1 MPRTYNDLA
10 PLADRL
16 APVLFQQRVDG
27 PGMGELPAVLAGH
40 PRLLV
45 IMNHGPALGPAP
57 ALTAF
62 LQSVVMAGGGERAP
76 FGVTWRGFHRLPG
89 VRDLASVFTQSSR
102 ELDVEDLVVRLTE
115 GPFNDCCIMPEGE
128 LCNVGNG
135 IDVQPFLSNRFIEV
149 AARAEVPI
157 LLVAHTGSENLAQTL
172 PVPDALTPMTTLLP
186 RRLRQ
191 TLSQTG
197 VVSMP
202 WVLSGRVPQLGM
214 ACQLMETPL
223 SASELDGADAHQR
236 VEQAGLHVR
245 AQLQRLVNRLSLQ
258 VDAG

>member
-1 MPRTYNDLA
+1 MPRTYNDLL
-10 PLADRL
+10 PMVDRL
-16 APVLFQQRVDG
+16 APLLFQRQLDG
-27 PGMGELPAVLAGH
+27 PGMAELPGILAAH

-62 LQSVVMAGGGERAP
+62 LQSVVRSGGGERVP
-76 FGVTWRGFHRLPG
+76 FGVTWRGFHRVPG
-89 VRDLASVFTQSSR
+89 VRDLAALLTQSSR
-102 ELDVEDLVVRLTE
+102 ELDVEDLVERLTD
-115 GPFNDCCIMPEGE
+115 GPFSDCCIMPEGE

-135 IDVQPFLSNRFIEV
+135 IDVQPFLSNRFVEV
-149 AARAEVPI
+149 SARARLPI

-172 PVPDALTPMTTLLP
+172 PVPDALSPLATLLP

-191 TLSQTG
+191 TMSQTG

-202 WVLSGRVPQLGM
+202 WLLGGRVPQLGM
-214 ACQLMETPL
+214 ACQLLEAPL
-223 SASELDGADAHQR
+223 AEADLEGEEAQQR
-236 VEQAGLHVR
+236 VEQVGLHVR

-258 VDAG
+258 IEAD

>member
-1 MPRTYNDLA
+1 MPRTYNDLS
-10 PLADRL
+10 PLAERL
-16 APVLFQQRVDG
+16 APLLYQHRVDG
-27 PGMGELPAVLAGH
+27 PGMADLSCILSDN

-62 LQSVVMAGGGERAP
+62 LQSVVMAGGGERVP

-89 VRDLASVFTQSSR
+89 VRDLASMLTQSSR
-102 ELDVEDLVVRLTE
+102 ELDVEDLVARLTD

-135 IDVQPFLSNRFIEV
+135 IDVQPFMSNRFAEV
-149 AARAEVPI
+149 AARAQVPI

-172 PVPDALTPMTTLLP
+172 PMPDALTPLATLLP

-191 TLSQTG
+191 TLSETG

-202 WVLSGRVPQLGM
+202 WLLSGRVPQLGM
-214 ACQLMETPL
+214 ACQLMQAPL
-223 SASELDGADAHQR
+223 SVADLEGEDAQQR
-236 VEQAGLHVR
+236 LAQAGFHVR
-245 AQLQRLVNRLSLQ
+245 AQLQRLVNRLSLK
-258 VDAG
+258 VEAL